1 MLHMPNYHNLESNS
15 CVSQCDFLS
24 LTKFC
29 QIQGDHRVL
38 KSSSV
43 ALPRVVLFGQ
53 GGRQITDCSCWCQA
67 SAEATDG
74 WSHSSHSAVV
84 GLQLIQRTVQEQ
96 MS

>member
-1 MLHMPNYHNLESNS
+1 MLHMPNVERSSH
-15 CVSQCDFLS
+15 VSQRDFLG
-24 LTKFC
+24 LKKFC
-29 QIQGDHRVL
+29 WIQEDHREL

-43 ALPRVVLFGQ
+43 ALPHVVLFGQ
-53 GGRQITDCSCWCQA
+53 GGRQITDCSCWHQA

-74 WSHSSHSAVV
+74 CSRSSLPTVV